1 MGLET
6 HSSDG
11 LAPGW
16 VAEILQPHLQ
26 EKHWR
31 VLWQNVVC
39 RGAFYYSAVLLGCR
53 QTHGG
58 TQEWMLYTVE
68 CAILI
73 SGKFPNSLTSSS
85 GCFEYGTCMV
95 HYCDQSSC
103 TLFYYILFY
112 STSISRHQ
120 QRLDKKTSLA
130 KIL

>member
-16 VAEILQPHLQ
+16 VAEILQPHSQ

-39 RGAFYYSAVLLGCR
+39 RGAIYYSAVLLGCR

-58 TQEWMLYTVE
+58 TQEWLLYTVD

-73 SGKFPNSLTSSS
+73 SGKFPNTVSHLLQDALSMEHAWFTTVTNLLVLYSIIFCS
-85 GCFEYGTCMV
+85 
-95 HYCDQSSC
+95 
-103 TLFYYILFY
+103 ILRVY
-112 STSISRHQ
+112 QDTNKDLIR
-120 QRLDKKTSLA
+120 KPV
-130 KIL
+130 